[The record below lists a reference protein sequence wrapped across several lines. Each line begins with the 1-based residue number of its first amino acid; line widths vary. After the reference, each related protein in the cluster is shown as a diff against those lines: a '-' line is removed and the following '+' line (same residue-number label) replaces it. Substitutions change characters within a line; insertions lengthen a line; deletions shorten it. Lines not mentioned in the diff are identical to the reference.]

1 MLPSNQKHII
11 EQAKF
16 TYYQLGKVFGKQTKT
31 IEDKGKNQISAI
43 KESGKQIIESNEVA
57 KNDFNIDKSGVLHE
71 KQKEI
76 FNRLVKERALE
87 FDDINYMIDT
97 NKLVNRFKTNG
108 NELKDFGNYQ
118 MPLKLFEDLSDGDIN
133 PKEVLKNQKVQIR
146 LK

>member
-16 TYYQLGKVFGKQTKT
+16 TYYQLGKVFGKQIKT

-71 KQKEI
+71 KKKRNI
-76 FNRLVKERALE
+76 
-87 FDDINYMIDT
+87 
-97 NKLVNRFKTNG
+97 
-108 NELKDFGNYQ
+108 
-118 MPLKLFEDLSDGDIN
+118 
-133 PKEVLKNQKVQIR
+133 
-146 LK
+146 

>member
-1 MLPSNQKHII
+1 M
-11 EQAKF
+11 
-16 TYYQLGKVFGKQTKT
+16 GKVFGKQTKT

-43 KESGKQIIESNEVA
+43 KESGKQTIESNEVA

-97 NKLVNRFKTNG
+97 NNLVNRFKTDG

>member
-1 MLPSNQKHII
+1 M
-11 EQAKF
+11 
-16 TYYQLGKVFGKQTKT
+16 GKVFGKQTKT

-97 NKLVNRFKTNG
+97 NNLVNRFKTDG